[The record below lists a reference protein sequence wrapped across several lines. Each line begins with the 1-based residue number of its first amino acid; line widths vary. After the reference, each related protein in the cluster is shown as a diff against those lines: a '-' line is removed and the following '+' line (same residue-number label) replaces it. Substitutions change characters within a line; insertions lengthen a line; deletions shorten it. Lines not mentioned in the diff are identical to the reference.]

1 MAMPR
6 TRSRT
11 GSSLQAESDRRAFV
25 VAGVHHELEAPS
37 LELAAVPSDSAA
49 RVRWRVIVCFM
60 TMTWPRLKNAVSG
73 GKSPIWAKISS
84 TYFWIFVGDLG

>member
-1 MAMPR
+1 MTLCTMPRREVVHNVMAMPR

-37 LELAAVPSDSAA
+37 LELAAIPSAA
-49 RVRWRVIVCFM
+49 R
-60 TMTWPRLKNAVSG
+60 
-73 GKSPIWAKISS
+73 
-84 TYFWIFVGDLG
+84 